1 MTGRILAIGNVESI
15 PSKHGDKTFTKR
27 TLVLNCTR
35 SNYGEVYENYPSFE
49 FAGRHIDDPVAFK
62 VGDIVTVSFVVQG
75 NKYKKDNQPEKFF
88 NTIAGYKIEPYNRT
102 VTNQSSS
109 SQQTLQQPVTQQ
121 NTVHNDDNTVQ
132 NDDNTVQNDDDLPF

>member
-121 NTVHNDDNTVQ
+121 NTVHNDDNTVH

>member
-15 PSKHGDKTFTKR
+15 PSKKGDKKFTKR

-121 NTVHNDDNTVQ
+121 NTVQ

>member
-15 PSKHGDKTFTKR
+15 PSKNGDKTFTKR

-35 SNYGEVYENYPSFE
+35 SNFGEVYENYPSFE
-49 FAGRHIDDPVAFK
+49 FAGRHIDDPVALK

-75 NKYKKDNQPEKFF
+75 NKYKKDNKPEKFF

-109 SQQTLQQPVTQQ
+109 SQQTLQQTVTQQ
-121 NTVHNDDNTVQ
+121 NTVQ
-132 NDDNTVQNDDDLPF
+132 NNDNTVQNDDDLPF

>member
-15 PSKHGDKTFTKR
+15 PSKNGDKTFTKR

-35 SNYGEVYENYPSFE
+35 SNFGEVYENYPSFE

-109 SQQTLQQPVTQQ
+109 SQQTLQQTVTQQ
-121 NTVHNDDNTVQ
+121 NTVQNNNNTVQ
-132 NDDNTVQNDDDLPF
+132 NNDNTVQNDDDLPF

>member
-15 PSKHGDKTFTKR
+15 PSKNGDKTFTKR

-35 SNYGEVYENYPSFE
+35 SNFGEVYENYPSFE

-109 SQQTLQQPVTQQ
+109 SQQTLQQTVTQQ
-121 NTVHNDDNTVQ
+121 NTVQNNDNTVQ
-132 NDDNTVQNDDDLPF
+132 NNDNTVQNDDDLPF